1 MKMLQVVNFTN
12 KRNQLGIAS
21 ALLSLG
27 RPSLHMR
34 NGEGIRIYTGSKS
47 GGGGNMAPLRILI
60 LRVCMILAGVLLF
73 ATARAE
79 MVDRI
84 VANVNGEIILYSD
97 LQNQVKVAAQNMP
110 MLDVADPAKK
120 AQIEHDILIQMIRQ
134 KLADMEAERLK
145 VTVTNPEVDI
155 RVQQILEQNH
165 ATMAQLEAN
174 LKAKG
179 QTLDKFREQIKKDME
194 RDRLV
199 ERVCKS
205 KVVISDQQVEAF
217 LRGEK
222 GEAATTSQKVHLG
235 SIFLPVGD
243 KYAKPEEAEKIG
255 REVLEKLKSGA
266 DFQSLAKRYSKGPAA
281 QEGGDL
287 GYLATDE
294 LAPYIAQGI
303 RNLRKDQVSG
313 LVQGPGGY
321 FIIKIFDIDNKKVS
335 QSDPAL
341 REKVRRTLYEQ
352 EVNRKFEE
360 WVHDLESK
368 AFIQIS
374 L

>member
-1 MKMLQVVNFTN
+1 MTPH
-12 KRNQLGIAS
+12 RIS
-21 ALLSLG
+21 SL
-27 RPSLHMR
+27 
-34 NGEGIRIYTGSKS
+34 K
-47 GGGGNMAPLRILI
+47 
-60 LRVCMILAGVLLF
+60 VCMILAGILSF

-84 VANVNGEIILYSD
+84 VANVNGEIILYSE
-97 LQNQVKVAAQNMP
+97 LQNQLKAAAKNMP
-110 MLDVADPAKK
+110 TLDVADPAKK
-120 AQIEHDILIQMIRQ
+120 AKIERDLLTQMIRQ

-145 VTVTNPEVDI
+145 VTVTNPEVEI
-155 RVQQILEQNH
+155 RIQQLLEQNK
-165 ATMAQLEAN
+165 TTLAQLEIN
-174 LKAKG
+174 LKANG
-179 QTLDKFREQIKKDME
+179 QTLDKFREQLKKDME

-205 KVVISDQQVEAF
+205 KVVIGDQQVEAF
-217 LRGEK
+217 LKGEK
-222 GEAATTSQKVHLG
+222 AESATTSQKVHLG
-235 SIFLPVGD
+235 LIVLPVGD
-243 KYAKPEEAEKIG
+243 KYAKPEEAEKTG
-255 REVLEKLKSGA
+255 REILDKLKGGA
-266 DFQSLAKRYSKGPAA
+266 DFQSLAKQYSMGPAA

-287 GYLATDE
+287 GYLAADE
-294 LAPYIAQGI
+294 LAPFIAQGI
-303 RNLRKDQVSG
+303 RNVRKDQVSG

-321 FIIKIFDIDNKKVS
+321 YIIKVFDVDSKKVS
-335 QSDPAL
+335 TTDPAL

>member
-1 MKMLQVVNFTN
+1 
-12 KRNQLGIAS
+12 
-21 ALLSLG
+21 
-27 RPSLHMR
+27 
-34 NGEGIRIYTGSKS
+34 
-47 GGGGNMAPLRILI
+47 
-60 LRVCMILAGVLLF
+60 
-73 ATARAE
+73 
-79 MVDRI
+79 
-84 VANVNGEIILYSD
+84 
-97 LQNQVKVAAQNMP
+97 
-110 MLDVADPAKK
+110 
-120 AQIEHDILIQMIRQ
+120 
-134 KLADMEAERLK
+134 
-145 VTVTNPEVDI
+145 
-155 RVQQILEQNH
+155 
-165 ATMAQLEAN
+165 
-174 LKAKG
+174 
-179 QTLDKFREQIKKDME
+179 ME

>member
-1 MKMLQVVNFTN
+1 
-12 KRNQLGIAS
+12 
-21 ALLSLG
+21 
-27 RPSLHMR
+27 
-34 NGEGIRIYTGSKS
+34 
-47 GGGGNMAPLRILI
+47 MAPLRISI
-60 LRVCMILAGVLLF
+60 LRVCMILACVLSF

-97 LQNQVKVAAQNMP
+97 LQNQVKTAAQNMP
-110 MLDVADPAKK
+110 MLDVTDPSKK
-120 AQIEHDILIQMIRQ
+120 AQIEHDILVQMIRQ

-145 VTVTNPEVDI
+145 VTVANPEVDL
-155 RVQQILEQNH
+155 RVQQVLEQNH

-222 GEAATTSQKVHLG
+222 GDAASTSQKVHLG
-235 SIFLPVGD
+235 LIILPVGD
-243 KYAKPEEAEKIG
+243 KYAKPEEAEKTG
-255 REVLEKLKSGA
+255 REILEKLKGGA
-266 DFQSLAKRYSKGPAA
+266 DFQSLAKQYSKGPAA

-303 RNLRKDQVSG
+303 RNLKKDQVSG

-321 FIIKIFDIDNKKVS
+321 FIIKIFDIDTKKVS
-335 QSDPAL
+335 QSDPVL